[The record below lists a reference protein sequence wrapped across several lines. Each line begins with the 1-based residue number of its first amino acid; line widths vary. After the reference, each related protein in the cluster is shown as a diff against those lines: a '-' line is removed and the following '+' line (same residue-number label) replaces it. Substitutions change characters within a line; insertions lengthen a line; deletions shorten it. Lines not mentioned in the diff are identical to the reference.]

1 MINKHWRMMVL
12 VLSAFTFIFYSHL
25 VFAESPLTLE
35 ASIDIALKNSIVLN
49 IAKEGSK
56 GAASQKKE
64 AITGFLPKFSTSYSY
79 TRLSEEPFT
88 RFQGMPDI
96 PPFSAM
102 NGMEVIAGTRDNYTW
117 AIEAK
122 QPLFA
127 GGGIL
132 ANYQASSIGEDVA
145 RMEET
150 AKYQD
155 VVQEVKVSYFNILR
169 AQRIQETARQSVE
182 MLNAHRDV
190 AQNYFKVGMIP
201 KNDLLHAE
209 VELANGKQALVRAKN
224 AVELA
229 KSHLNTVLKRKIFTP
244 VEVVDIL
251 AYQPMKQSFEECLN
265 IAQQA
270 RPELKISSLKAAQ
283 AGKLVRVAQSDYFP
297 TLSVVGNY
305 SRFGEHP
312 NVSGSDYKDMESWYL
327 MAVASWN
334 FWEWGK
340 TKFRVDTSKV
350 RENQALESAKELND
364 QIILEIK
371 NAYLMLQ
378 ETESQIAV
386 SQKLIEQAEENF
398 RISEERYKERVA
410 TSTEVLEAQTL
421 LTKAKS
427 EYANAL
433 GDYNINYAKLQRSM
447 GTIWP

>member
-1 MINKHWRMMVL
+1 M
-12 VLSAFTFIFYSHL
+12 
-25 VFAESPLTLE
+25 AE
-35 ASIDIALKNSIVLN
+35 IALKNSIVIN

-56 GAASQKKE
+56 GATAQKRE

-79 TRLSEEPFT
+79 TRLNEAPFM
-88 RFQGMPDI
+88 RIVDPNA
-96 PPFSAM
+96 PPPLNLL
-102 NGMEVIAGTRDNYTW
+102 NGTELIAGTQNNYNW
-117 AIEAK
+117 ALEAR

-132 ANYQASSIGEDVA
+132 ANYQASSIGEDA
-145 RMEET
+145 AHLEET

-155 VVQEVKVSYFNILR
+155 VVQEVKVAYFNILR
-169 AQRIQETARQSVE
+169 AQRIQGAAQQSVE
-182 MLNAHRDV
+182 MLSAHRDV
-190 AQNYFKVGMIP
+190 AENYFNVGMIP

-229 KSHLNTVLKRKIFTP
+229 KSSFNTVLKRKIFTP

-251 AYQPMKQSFEECLN
+251 AYHPLNQSFEECLN
-265 IAQQA
+265 VAQQA

-283 AGKLVRVAQSDYFP
+283 AGKFVRVAQSDYFP
-297 TLSVVGNY
+297 ALSVVGNY
-305 SRFGEHP
+305 RRSGDNP
-312 NVSGSDYKDMESWYL
+312 SVSGSDYQDAENWSV

-340 TKFRVDTSKV
+340 TKFRVDASKS
-350 RENQALESAKELND
+350 RENQALEASKELND
-364 QIILEIK
+364 QITLEIK

-378 ETESQIAV
+378 ETESQIV
-386 SQKLIEQAEENF
+386 VWQKVIEQAEENF

-410 TSTEVLEAQTL
+410 TSTEVLDAQTL

-433 GDYNINYAKLQRSM
+433 GDYNVNYAKLQRAM

>member
-1 MINKHWRMMVL
+1 MISKNWRIIILTLFV
-12 VLSAFTFIFYSHL
+12 VAFFPYL
-25 VFAESPLTLE
+25 VFAEEPLTLE
-35 ASIDIALKNSIVLN
+35 ASIDTALKNSIVIN
-49 IAKEGSK
+49 IAKEGSL
-56 GAASQKKE
+56 GASAQKKE
-64 AITGFLPKFSTSYSY
+64 AFTGFLPKFNTSYGY
-79 TRLSEEPFT
+79 QRLNEAPFM
-88 RFQGMPDI
+88 RIVDPGA
-96 PPFSAM
+96 PPPYNSL
-102 NGMEVIAGTRDNYTW
+102 NGLELTAGTQNNYKW
-117 AIEAK
+117 ALEAR

-132 ANYQASSIGEDVA
+132 ANYQASSIGEDA
-145 RMEET
+145 AHLEEA

-155 VVQEVKVSYFNILR
+155 VVQDVKIAYFNILR
-169 AQRIQETARQSVE
+169 AQRIQDTALQSVE
-182 MLNAHRDV
+182 MLSAHRDV
-190 AQNYFKVGMIP
+190 AENYFNVGMIP

-229 KSHLNTVLKRKIFTP
+229 KSSFNTVLKRKIFTP

-251 AYQPMKQSFEECLN
+251 AYHPLNKSFEECLN
-265 IAQQA
+265 VAQQA

-297 TLSVVGNY
+297 TLSLVGNY
-305 SRFGEHP
+305 SRFGDNP
-312 NVSGSDYKDMESWYL
+312 SVSGSDYQDAESWYV

-340 TKFRVDTSKV
+340 TKFRVDASKAK
-350 RENQALESAKELND
+350 EDQALEAAKELND
-364 QIILEIK
+364 QITLEIK
-371 NAYLMLQ
+371 NAYLILQ
-378 ETESQIAV
+378 ETESQIIV
-386 SQKLIEQAEENF
+386 WQKVIEQAEENF

-410 TSTEVLEAQTL
+410 TSTEVLDAQTL

-433 GDYNINYAKLQRSM
+433 GDYNVNYAKLQRAM

>member
-1 MINKHWRMMVL
+1 MIKKHWLMVVSIL
-12 VLSAFTFIFYSHL
+12 AVFTFIFYSQL
-25 VFAESPLTLE
+25 VFAEAPLTLE
-35 ASIDIALKNSIVLN
+35 TSIDIALKNSIVIN
-49 IAKEGSK
+49 IAKEGSR
-56 GAASQKKE
+56 GANAQKME
-64 AITGFLPKFSTSYSY
+64 AVTGFLPKFSTSYSY
-79 TRLSEEPFT
+79 TRLNEEPFS
-88 RFQGMPDI
+88 RFQGLPA
-96 PPFSAM
+96 PYSAL
-102 NGMEVIAGTRDNYTW
+102 NGLEVIAGTRDNYNW
-117 AIEAK
+117 AIEAR

-132 ANYQASSIGEDVA
+132 ANYQASIIGEDVA
-145 RMEET
+145 RTEET

-155 VVQEVKVSYFNILR
+155 VVQEVKIAYFNILR
-169 AQRIQETARQSVE
+169 AQRIQDTARQSVE
-182 MLNAHRDV
+182 MLTSHRDV

-209 VELANGKQALVRAKN
+209 VELANGRQALVRAQN

-229 KSHLNTVLKRKIFTP
+229 KAHFNTVLKRKIFTP

-251 AYQPMKQSFEECLN
+251 TYQPMKQSFEECLDV
-265 IAQQA
+265 ARQA

-297 TLSVVGNY
+297 TLSMVGNY
-305 SRFGEHP
+305 SRFGDHP
-312 NVSGSDYKDMESWYL
+312 GVSGTIYKDMESWYL
-327 MAVASWN
+327 MAVANWN

-340 TKFRVDTSKV
+340 TKFRVDTSKA

-364 QIILEIK
+364 QIVLEIK

-378 ETESQIAV
+378 EAESQIAV

-398 RISEERYKERVA
+398 RIAEERYKERVA

-433 GDYNINYAKLQRSM
+433 GDFNINYAKLQRAT

>member
-1 MINKHWRMMVL
+1 MIKKNWLMVVS
-12 VLSAFTFIFYSHL
+12 VLTVFTFISYSHK
-25 VFAESPLTLE
+25 VFAEAPLTLE
-35 ASIDIALKNSIVLN
+35 TSIDIALKNSIVIN

-56 GAASQKKE
+56 GAKAQKME
-64 AITGFLPKFSTSYSY
+64 AMTGFLPKFSTSYSY
-79 TRLSEEPFT
+79 TRLNEEPFS
-88 RFQGMPDI
+88 RFQGLPA
-96 PPFSAM
+96 PFSAM
-102 NGMEVIAGTRDNYTW
+102 NGMEVIAGTADNFNW

-132 ANYQASSIGEDVA
+132 ANYQAYSIGEDVA
-145 RMEET
+145 RMEEK
-150 AKYQD
+150 ARYQD
-155 VVQEVKVSYFNILR
+155 VVQEVKTAYFNILR
-169 AQRIQETARQSVE
+169 AQRIQETAWQSVE
-182 MLNAHRDV
+182 MLTAHRDV

-209 VELANGKQALVRAKN
+209 VELANGKQGLVRSQN

-229 KSHLNTVLKRKIFTP
+229 KSHFNTVLKRKIFTP

-251 AYQPMKQSFEECLN
+251 TYQPMKQSFEECLN
-265 IAQQA
+265 IARDS
-270 RPELKISSLKAAQ
+270 RPELKISSLRAEQAGKFVKAAQ
-283 AGKLVRVAQSDYFP
+283 SEYFP
-297 TLSVVGNY
+297 TLSMVGNY
-305 SRFGEHP
+305 SRYGDHP
-312 NVSGSDYKDMESWYL
+312 NVSGTIYKDMESWYV
-327 MAVASWN
+327 MAVANWN

-340 TKFRVDTSKV
+340 TKFRVDTSKA

-378 ETESQIAV
+378 EAESQIAV

-398 RISEERYKERVA
+398 RIAEERYKERVA

-433 GDYNINYAKLQRSM
+433 GDYNINYAKLQRAM
-447 GTIWP
+447 GIIWQ